1 MKINL
6 LTLFFPPEEC
16 LSFPK
21 NFFVH
26 YFAYFLCVF
35 VYACFC
41 VSVNL
46 CVHSCKCTTEW
57 IWNLS
62 IKPQFSGLL
71 THTLTQWGISPVLIS
86 KEPLQNKFRYLIS
99 NIAYLVFM
107 RRGGVLQKNICGR
120 RASSQNEGRGRI
132 IRLLLENKQSI
143 WALTSNSL
151 WQKQCNLG
159 EKLN

>member
-1 MKINL
+1 MSFFSQEFFCSLFYL
-6 LTLFFPPEEC
+6 LLVC
-16 LSFPK
+16 
-21 NFFVH
+21 VCVCV
-26 YFAYFLCVF
+26 FLCLCEF
-35 VYACFC
+35 VC
-41 VSVNL
+41 VSTHASVPQN
-46 CVHSCKCTTEW
+46 EW
-57 IWNLS
+57 DLS

-71 THTLTQWGISPVLIS
+71 THTLTQWAISPVLIS

-99 NIAYLVFM
+99 NIAHLVFM

-132 IRLLLENKQSI
+132 ITLLLENKQSI